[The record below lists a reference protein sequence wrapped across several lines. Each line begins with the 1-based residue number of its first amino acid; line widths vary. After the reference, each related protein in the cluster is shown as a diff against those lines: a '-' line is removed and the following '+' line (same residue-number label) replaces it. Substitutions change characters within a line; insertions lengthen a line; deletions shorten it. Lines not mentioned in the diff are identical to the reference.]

1 MNRLFIAPLCTKSTI
16 SRNIYGQFSEHLGHC
31 IYGGIYVGK
40 DSKIPNVDGI
50 RSDVADALKNI
61 RVPVLRWPGGCFA
74 DTYHW
79 RDGVGPK
86 EKRKK
91 IVNTNWGG
99 VVEDNSFGTHEFL
112 DFCGQIGCEP
122 YICGNV
128 GSGTVREM
136 SEWVEYLNSGG
147 VSPMADLRRANGRE
161 APWNVK
167 YFGVGN
173 ECWGGGGCMR
183 PEYYADVYR
192 RYQTYLHDYGG
203 GRLFKIASG
212 PNADDYRW
220 TDTVME
226 IAGRYMDG
234 IALHYYTVPGAWQK
248 KGSATEF
255 TEEEYYTTIRK
266 ALRMEELVEKHS
278 QVMDRRDPE
287 HRVGLVVDEWGT
299 WYDVEPG
306 TNPGFLYQQNTMRDA
321 IVAAVTLNIFN
332 RHSDRVVMANIAQM
346 VNVLQAVILTDGEK
360 LLLTPTYHVF
370 DLYKRHQDAKLAES
384 RLSTEEAGEGE
395 NRIPALSEPASV
407 GKDGS
412 LTVTVANVSARE
424 DRQLDCTLL
433 DVRPKTVKAR
443 ILTGKPADKNDFG
456 RPDAVRP
463 KPFREISIAPE
474 GFRLTMPA
482 CSVLE
487 IVAALK

>member
-192 RYQTYLHDYGG
+192 RYQTYLHDYGD

-395 NRIPALSEPASV
+395 NRIPALSESASV

>member
-192 RYQTYLHDYGG
+192 RYQTYLHDYGD

-360 LLLTPTYHVF
+360 LLLTPTYQVF
-370 DLYKRHQDAKLAES
+370 DLYKRHQDAELAES

-395 NRIPALSEPASV
+395 NRIPALSESASV